1 MFHKRLLKEFADTR
15 KYTAGIV
22 ICQWLSM
29 IANVL
34 FIFASASMMQ
44 DMIFGAVTSH
54 DAVTYLVLTAVFL
67 AVRFVSAAG
76 RSSLSVRI
84 ADRVKSGLRT
94 MIFSKLLRLGGS
106 YHEKISTSE
115 VVQVSTEG
123 AEQLEF
129 YMSQYVPQFFYSMAA
144 PLTLFAIASTI
155 SLKVALVLLVC
166 LPLIPASIIVIQK
179 IAKRLLGKYWGSYT
193 HLGDSFLECL
203 QGLTTLKIYGS
214 DGEYARRM
222 DEDAERFR
230 KITMRVL
237 IMQLNSISVM
247 DVVAYGGAA
256 VGIALSILE
265 YTKGDISFMQC
276 FFMLLISAEFFL
288 PLRMLGSFFHIAMNG
303 MAAADKIFALMDIG
317 EECKGKL
324 EDFPEGDI
332 CFQDIS
338 FGYEGSGR
346 LVLDGCDVRLPAKGM
361 TAIVGGSGCGKS
373 TLASLL
379 MGEHMT
385 YGGRIFAGCSPG
397 ADEAGRPADSRG
409 MTMTG
414 GAACDTPDSGADAV
428 RKAADSDNMSGTADS
443 KANASGANCAA
454 VAEADGICGAVCDT
468 PDSGADAV
476 RKAADSIDISGT
488 ADSKAGEFAVCAAAG
503 SACQPDSEY
512 SGDAGSSLGCTGT
525 GRSQGMTMTG
535 RSAENG
541 SRYAPVEIREIAE
554 HVRLRNITRINHSSY
569 IFKGTVGSN
578 LLMGDPQ
585 ASTADMEAALKQAG
599 LYDELKSRGGL
610 DMAVTERGA
619 NLSGGQRQRLA
630 LARALLRNSPVYIFD
645 EATSNVDVESE
656 DTIMNVIRQLA
667 ETKSVLLISH
677 RLANVVDADRIYVM
691 SGGRICENGTH
702 EELMAENGEYH
713 RMFRMQQELE
723 SYSAGGPAGRGNG
736 DGESCDT
743 DAEPECDPAG
753 DRRPAAAVAA
763 HGDMNAAGGTA
774 SEPGEQ
780 QRLTAAAVEASRP
793 DKQANHETIR
803 HIEASGS
810 SMAGS
815 ETLDV
820 SGSRDDDEQRAA
832 VKATTHDVSAA
843 VCAAGSS
850 IDAAGHDS
858 SVQIREM
865 NSEGGTASE
874 SGEQQRLTAAAV
886 EASRPDKQTDHE
898 TIRHIEASGDDDRS
912 SIDADRCDFAEGGEA
927 VGT

>member
-1 MFHKRLLKEFADTR
+1 MFHKRLLKEFRDTR

-29 IANVL
+29 VANVL
-34 FIFASASMMQ
+34 FIFASTSMMQ

-54 DAVTYLVLTAVFL
+54 DVVTYLVLTAVFL
-67 AVRFVSAAG
+67 AVRFVSGAG

-129 YMSQYVPQFFYSMAA
+129 YMSQYVPQFFYSMVA

-214 DGEYARRM
+214 DEEYARRM
-222 DEDAERFR
+222 DEDAEKFR

-247 DVVAYGGAA
+247 DVVAYSGAA

-265 YTKGDISFMQC
+265 YTRGSISFMQC

-303 MAAADKIFALMDIG
+303 NAAADKIFALMDIE
-317 EECKGKL
+317 EECKGTL

-338 FGYEGSGR
+338 FGYEGSDR
-346 LVLDGCDVRLPAKGM
+346 LVLDGCDVRLTAKGM

-379 MGEHMT
+379 MGEHMS
-385 YGGRIFAGCSPG
+385 YGGGIFAGCSPVNAVPG
-397 ADEAGRPADSRG
+397 ESADSAACSESCEAV
-409 MTMTG
+409 
-414 GAACDTPDSGADAV
+414 AACDAAEGGARSDDDWGAVRASGSCVGTGGRQGIATIDGADNNGGRQGQAV
-428 RKAADSDNMSGTADS
+428 IG
-443 KANASGANCAA
+443 
-454 VAEADGICGAVCDT
+454 
-468 PDSGADAV
+468 GADHSDDCEV
-476 RKAADSIDISGT
+476 VIT
-488 ADSKAGEFAVCAAAG
+488 AN
-503 SACQPDSEY
+503 
-512 SGDAGSSLGCTGT
+512 T
-525 GRSQGMTMTG
+525 GRHNS
-535 RSAENG
+535 
-541 SRYAPVEIREIAE
+541 PVEIREIAE
-554 HVRLRNITRINHSSY
+554 SARLGNITRINHSSY
-569 IFKGTVGSN
+569 VFKGTVGSN

-585 ASTADMEAALKQAG
+585 ASTADMEAALKQTG

-610 DMAVTERGA
+610 DMAVTERGT

-630 LARALLRNSPVYIFD
+630 LARALLCDSPVYIFD

-677 RLANVVDADRIYVM
+677 RLANVVGADRIYVM
-691 SGGRICENGTH
+691 SEGRICETGTH
-702 EELMAENGEYH
+702 EELMAKTGEYH
-713 RMFRMQQELE
+713 RMFRLQQELE
-723 SYSAGGPAGRGNG
+723 SYSTGGAAGEKDAG
-736 DGESCDT
+736 GESCDMNT
-743 DAEPECDPAG
+743 EPEC
-753 DRRPAAAVAA
+753 
-763 HGDMNAAGGTA
+763 
-774 SEPGEQ
+774 
-780 QRLTAAAVEASRP
+780 
-793 DKQANHETIR
+793 
-803 HIEASGS
+803 
-810 SMAGS
+810 
-815 ETLDV
+815 
-820 SGSRDDDEQRAA
+820 
-832 VKATTHDVSAA
+832 
-843 VCAAGSS
+843 
-850 IDAAGHDS
+850 
-858 SVQIREM
+858 
-865 NSEGGTASE
+865 E
-874 SGEQQRLTAAAV
+874 S
-886 EASRPDKQTDHE
+886 
-898 TIRHIEASGDDDRS
+898 SGDDDDDCS
-912 SIDADRCDFAEGGEA
+912 SIDIGRCDFAGGGEA

>member
-22 ICQWLSM
+22 ICQWSSM
-29 IANVL
+29 VANVL

-54 DAVTYLVLTAVFL
+54 DVVTYLVLTAVFL
-67 AVRFVSAAG
+67 AVRFVSGAG

-94 MIFSKLLRLGGS
+94 MIFSKLLRLGGN

-115 VVQVSTEG
+115 VVQVGTEG

-129 YMSQYVPQFFYSMAA
+129 YMSQYVPQFFYSMVA

-166 LPLIPASIIVIQK
+166 LPLIPVSIIVIQK
-179 IAKRLLGKYWGSYT
+179 MAKRLLGKYWGSYT

-214 DGEYARRM
+214 DEEYARRM
-222 DEDAERFR
+222 DEDAEKFR

-265 YTKGDISFMQC
+265 YTRGDISFMQC

-303 MAAADKIFALMDIG
+303 NAAADKIFALMDIE
-317 EECKGKL
+317 EECKGTL

-332 CFQDIS
+332 CFQDIR
-338 FGYEGSGR
+338 FGYEGSDR

-379 MGEHMT
+379 MGEHT
-385 YGGRIFAGCSPG
+385 SYGGGIFAGCSPVNAAPG
-397 ADEAGRPADSRG
+397 ESLH
-409 MTMTG
+409 
-414 GAACDTPDSGADAV
+414 GAACSDDCEAAVARDAV
-428 RKAADSDNMSGTADS
+428 RKEAARGGLAKNASISGIACSDAREVVITADGS
-443 KANASGANCAA
+443 NGDAIRKAEACRGAEDLSGSSAAEGGVRTDADWDADRASGSCEGNSGSQGQVVTGG
-454 VAEADGICGAVCDT
+454 VAE
-468 PDSGADAV
+468 S
-476 RKAADSIDISGT
+476 
-488 ADSKAGEFAVCAAAG
+488 
-503 SACQPDSEY
+503 
-512 SGDAGSSLGCTGT
+512 TGT
-525 GRSQGMTMTG
+525 YT
-535 RSAENG
+535 
-541 SRYAPVEIREIAE
+541 PVEMREIAE
-554 HVRLRNITRINHSSY
+554 SVRLENITRINHSSY

-578 LLMGDPQ
+578 LLMGDPR
-585 ASTADMEAALKQAG
+585 ASDADMEAALKQAG

-610 DMAVTERGA
+610 DMAVTERGT

-630 LARALLRNSPVYIFD
+630 LARALLCDSPVYIFD

-656 DTIMNVIRQLA
+656 DTIMKVIRQLA
-667 ETKSVLLISH
+667 ERKSVLLISH
-677 RLANVVDADRIYVM
+677 RLANVVGAGRIYVM
-691 SGGRICENGTH
+691 SEGRICETGTH

-713 RMFRMQQELE
+713 RMFRLQQELE
-723 SYSAGGPAGRGNG
+723 SYSAGGMA
-736 DGESCDT
+736 D
-743 DAEPECDPAG
+743 EP
-753 DRRPAAAVAA
+753 
-763 HGDMNAAGGTA
+763 
-774 SEPGEQ
+774 
-780 QRLTAAAVEASRP
+780 
-793 DKQANHETIR
+793 
-803 HIEASGS
+803 
-810 SMAGS
+810 
-815 ETLDV
+815 
-820 SGSRDDDEQRAA
+820 
-832 VKATTHDVSAA
+832 
-843 VCAAGSS
+843 
-850 IDAAGHDS
+850 
-858 SVQIREM
+858 
-865 NSEGGTASE
+865 E
-874 SGEQQRLTAAAV
+874 SGEG
-886 EASRPDKQTDHE
+886 
-898 TIRHIEASGDDDRS
+898 IRSIEASGDDDDDRS
-912 SIDADRCDFAEGGEA
+912 SIDIGCCDFAEGGEA

>member
-1 MFHKRLLKEFADTR
+1 MHASVKQQAERCRAAQAVIVSGGWKKEKRMFHKRLLKEFRDTR

-29 IANVL
+29 VANVL
-34 FIFASASMMQ
+34 FIFASTSMMQ

-54 DAVTYLVLTAVFL
+54 DVVTYLVLTAVFL
-67 AVRFVSAAG
+67 AVRFVSGAG

-129 YMSQYVPQFFYSMAA
+129 YMSQYVPQFFYSMVA

-214 DGEYARRM
+214 DEEYARRM
-222 DEDAERFR
+222 DEDAEKFR

-247 DVVAYGGAA
+247 DVVAYSGAA

-265 YTKGDISFMQC
+265 YTRGSISFMQC

-303 MAAADKIFALMDIG
+303 NAAADKIFALMDIE
-317 EECKGKL
+317 EECKGTL

-338 FGYEGSGR
+338 FGYEGSDR
-346 LVLDGCDVRLPAKGM
+346 LVLDGCDVRLTAKGM

-379 MGEHMT
+379 MGEHMS
-385 YGGRIFAGCSPG
+385 YGGGIFAGCSPVNAVPG
-397 ADEAGRPADSRG
+397 ESADSAACSESCEAV
-409 MTMTG
+409 
-414 GAACDTPDSGADAV
+414 AACDAAEGGARSDDDWGAVRASGSCVGTGGRQGIATIDGADNNGGRQGQAV
-428 RKAADSDNMSGTADS
+428 IG
-443 KANASGANCAA
+443 
-454 VAEADGICGAVCDT
+454 
-468 PDSGADAV
+468 GADHSDDCEV
-476 RKAADSIDISGT
+476 VIT
-488 ADSKAGEFAVCAAAG
+488 AN
-503 SACQPDSEY
+503 
-512 SGDAGSSLGCTGT
+512 T
-525 GRSQGMTMTG
+525 GRHNS
-535 RSAENG
+535 
-541 SRYAPVEIREIAE
+541 PVEIREIAE
-554 HVRLRNITRINHSSY
+554 SARLGNITRINHSSY
-569 IFKGTVGSN
+569 VFKGTVGSN

-585 ASTADMEAALKQAG
+585 ASTADMEAALKQTG

-610 DMAVTERGA
+610 DMAVTERGT

-630 LARALLRNSPVYIFD
+630 LARALLCDSPVYIFD

-677 RLANVVDADRIYVM
+677 RLANVVGADRIYVM
-691 SGGRICENGTH
+691 SEGRICETGTH
-702 EELMAENGEYH
+702 EELMAKTGEYH
-713 RMFRMQQELE
+713 RMFRLQQELE
-723 SYSAGGPAGRGNG
+723 SYSTGGAAGEKDAG
-736 DGESCDT
+736 GESCDMNT
-743 DAEPECDPAG
+743 EPEC
-753 DRRPAAAVAA
+753 
-763 HGDMNAAGGTA
+763 
-774 SEPGEQ
+774 
-780 QRLTAAAVEASRP
+780 
-793 DKQANHETIR
+793 
-803 HIEASGS
+803 
-810 SMAGS
+810 
-815 ETLDV
+815 
-820 SGSRDDDEQRAA
+820 
-832 VKATTHDVSAA
+832 
-843 VCAAGSS
+843 
-850 IDAAGHDS
+850 
-858 SVQIREM
+858 
-865 NSEGGTASE
+865 E
-874 SGEQQRLTAAAV
+874 S
-886 EASRPDKQTDHE
+886 
-898 TIRHIEASGDDDRS
+898 SGDDDDDCS
-912 SIDADRCDFAEGGEA
+912 SIDIGRCDFAGGGEA

>member
-1 MFHKRLLKEFADTR
+1 
-15 KYTAGIV
+15 
-22 ICQWLSM
+22 
-29 IANVL
+29 
-34 FIFASASMMQ
+34 
-44 DMIFGAVTSH
+44 
-54 DAVTYLVLTAVFL
+54 
-67 AVRFVSAAG
+67 
-76 RSSLSVRI
+76 
-84 ADRVKSGLRT
+84 
-94 MIFSKLLRLGGS
+94 
-106 YHEKISTSE
+106 
-115 VVQVSTEG
+115 
-123 AEQLEF
+123 
-129 YMSQYVPQFFYSMAA
+129 
-144 PLTLFAIASTI
+144 
-155 SLKVALVLLVC
+155 
-166 LPLIPASIIVIQK
+166 
-179 IAKRLLGKYWGSYT
+179 
-193 HLGDSFLECL
+193 
-203 QGLTTLKIYGS
+203 
-214 DGEYARRM
+214 
-222 DEDAERFR
+222 
-230 KITMRVL
+230 
-237 IMQLNSISVM
+237 
-247 DVVAYGGAA
+247 
-256 VGIALSILE
+256 
-265 YTKGDISFMQC
+265 
-276 FFMLLISAEFFL
+276 
-288 PLRMLGSFFHIAMNG
+288 
-303 MAAADKIFALMDIG
+303 
-317 EECKGKL
+317 
-324 EDFPEGDI
+324 
-332 CFQDIS
+332 
-338 FGYEGSGR
+338 
-346 LVLDGCDVRLPAKGM
+346 M
-361 TAIVGGSGCGKS
+361 T
-373 TLASLL
+373 
-379 MGEHMT
+379 
-385 YGGRIFAGCSPG
+385 
-397 ADEAGRPADSRG
+397 
-409 MTMTG
+409 
-414 GAACDTPDSGADAV
+414 
-428 RKAADSDNMSGTADS
+428 
-443 KANASGANCAA
+443 
-454 VAEADGICGAVCDT
+454 
-468 PDSGADAV
+468 
-476 RKAADSIDISGT
+476 GT

-763 HGDMNAAGGTA
+763 HGDMNAACGTA

>member
-29 IANVL
+29 VANVL

-54 DAVTYLVLTAVFL
+54 DVVTYLVLTAVFL
-67 AVRFVSAAG
+67 AVRFVSGAG

-129 YMSQYVPQFFYSMAA
+129 YMSQYVPQFFYSMVA

-166 LPLIPASIIVIQK
+166 LPLIPVSIIVIQK

-214 DGEYARRM
+214 DEEYARRM
-222 DEDAERFR
+222 DEDAEKFR

-265 YTKGDISFMQC
+265 YTRGDISFMQC

-303 MAAADKIFALMDIG
+303 NAAADKIFALMDIE
-317 EECKGKL
+317 EECKGTL

-338 FGYEGSGR
+338 FGYEGSDR
-346 LVLDGCDVRLPAKGM
+346 LVLDGCDVRLTAKGM

-379 MGEHMT
+379 MGEHMS
-385 YGGRIFAGCSPG
+385 YGGGIFAGCSPVNAVPG
-397 ADEAGRPADSRG
+397 ESADSAACSESCEAV
-409 MTMTG
+409 
-414 GAACDTPDSGADAV
+414 AACDAAEGGARSDADCDAV
-428 RKAADSDNMSGTADS
+428 R
-443 KANASGANCAA
+443 ASGSCTGNGDSQGIAMIGGADNNGGRQGQAVTGE
-454 VAEADGICGAVCDT
+454 VAE
-468 PDSGADAV
+468 S
-476 RKAADSIDISGT
+476 
-488 ADSKAGEFAVCAAAG
+488 
-503 SACQPDSEY
+503 
-512 SGDAGSSLGCTGT
+512 TGT
-525 GRSQGMTMTG
+525 CT
-535 RSAENG
+535 
-541 SRYAPVEIREIAE
+541 PVEMREIAE
-554 HVRLRNITRINHSSY
+554 PVRLENITRINHSSY

-585 ASTADMEAALKQAG
+585 ASTADMEAALKHAG

-610 DMAVTERGA
+610 DMAVTERGT

-630 LARALLRNSPVYIFD
+630 LARALLCDSPVYIFD

-656 DTIMNVIRQLA
+656 DTIMSVIRQLA
-667 ETKSVLLISH
+667 ETKSVMLISH
-677 RLANVVDADRIYVM
+677 RLANVVGADRIYVM
-691 SGGRICENGTH
+691 SEGRICETGTH

-713 RMFRMQQELE
+713 RMFRLQQELE
-723 SYSAGGPAGRGNG
+723 SYSAGGAAGEKDAG
-736 DGESCDT
+736 GESCDMNT
-743 DAEPECDPAG
+743 EPEC
-753 DRRPAAAVAA
+753 
-763 HGDMNAAGGTA
+763 
-774 SEPGEQ
+774 
-780 QRLTAAAVEASRP
+780 
-793 DKQANHETIR
+793 
-803 HIEASGS
+803 
-810 SMAGS
+810 
-815 ETLDV
+815 
-820 SGSRDDDEQRAA
+820 
-832 VKATTHDVSAA
+832 
-843 VCAAGSS
+843 
-850 IDAAGHDS
+850 
-858 SVQIREM
+858 
-865 NSEGGTASE
+865 E
-874 SGEQQRLTAAAV
+874 S
-886 EASRPDKQTDHE
+886 
-898 TIRHIEASGDDDRS
+898 SGDDDDDCS
-912 SIDADRCDFAEGGEA
+912 SIDIGCCDFAGGGEA

>member
-29 IANVL
+29 VANVL

-54 DAVTYLVLTAVFL
+54 DVVTYFVLTAVFL
-67 AVRFVSAAG
+67 AVRFVSGAG
-76 RSSLSVRI
+76 RSSLSMRI

-129 YMSQYVPQFFYSMAA
+129 YMSQYVPQFFYSMVA

-155 SLKVALVLLVC
+155 SMKVALVLLVC
-166 LPLIPASIIVIQK
+166 LPLIPVSIIVIQK

-214 DGEYARRM
+214 DEEYARRM
-222 DEDAERFR
+222 DEDAEKFR

-265 YTKGDISFMQC
+265 YTRGDISFMQC

-303 MAAADKIFALMDIG
+303 NAAADKIFALMDIE
-317 EECKGKL
+317 EECKGTL

-338 FGYEGSGR
+338 FGYEGSDR
-346 LVLDGCDVRLPAKGM
+346 LVLDGCDVRLTAKGM

-379 MGEHMT
+379 MGEHMS
-385 YGGRIFAGCSPG
+385 YGGGIFAGCSPEEG
-397 ADEAGRPADSRG
+397 YGTAAENGS
-409 MTMTG
+409 MT
-414 GAACDTPDSGADAV
+414 ACDAAGNIISAV
-428 RKAADSDNMSGTADS
+428 RKEATRGGLTE
-443 KANASGANCAA
+443 NAS
-454 VAEADGICGAVCDT
+454 
-468 PDSGADAV
+468 
-476 RKAADSIDISGT
+476 ISGT
-488 ADSKAGEFAVCAAAG
+488 ACGGDRETMIAADSGN
-503 SACQPDSEY
+503 
-512 SGDAGSSLGCTGT
+512 GDAIRNEETGRGAESLSGSDVAEGGARSDDDWGAVRASGSCVGT
-525 GRSQGMTMTG
+525 GGRQGIATIDGTDSNGGRQGQAVIGGADHSDDCEVVITANTG
-535 RSAENG
+535 RHNS
-541 SRYAPVEIREIAE
+541 PVEMREIAE
-554 HVRLRNITRINHSSY
+554 SARLGNITRINHSSY
-569 IFKGTVGSN
+569 VFKGTVGSN

-610 DMAVTERGA
+610 DMAVTERGT

-630 LARALLRNSPVYIFD
+630 LARALLCDSPVYIFD

-677 RLANVVDADRIYVM
+677 RLANVVGADRIYVM
-691 SGGRICENGTH
+691 SEGRICETGTH
-702 EELMAENGEYH
+702 EELMAKTGEYH
-713 RMFRMQQELE
+713 RMFRLQQELE
-723 SYSAGGPAGRGNG
+723 SYSTG
-736 DGESCDT
+736 S
-743 DAEPECDPAG
+743 
-753 DRRPAAAVAA
+753 AAS
-763 HGDMNAAGGTA
+763 G
-774 SEPGEQ
+774 SGEQ
-780 QRLTAAAVEASRP
+780 HRLTAIAVEEMQT
-793 DKQANHETIR
+793 DGLENHEEIR
-803 HIEASGS
+803 
-810 SMAGS
+810 SM
-815 ETLDV
+815 
-820 SGSRDDDEQRAA
+820 
-832 VKATTHDVSAA
+832 
-843 VCAAGSS
+843 
-850 IDAAGHDS
+850 
-858 SVQIREM
+858 
-865 NSEGGTASE
+865 E
-874 SGEQQRLTAAAV
+874 S
-886 EASRPDKQTDHE
+886 
-898 TIRHIEASGDDDRS
+898 SGDDDDDCS
-912 SIDADRCDFAEGGEA
+912 SIDIGRCDFAGGGEA

>member
-1 MFHKRLLKEFADTR
+1 MFHKRLLKEFKYTR

-22 ICQWLSM
+22 ICQWFSM
-29 IANVL
+29 VANVL

-54 DAVTYLVLTAVFL
+54 DVVTYLVLTAVFL
-67 AVRFVSAAG
+67 AVRFVSGAG

-94 MIFSKLLRLGGS
+94 MIFSKLLRLGGN

-129 YMSQYVPQFFYSMAA
+129 YMSQYVPQFFYSMVA

-166 LPLIPASIIVIQK
+166 LPLIPVSIIVIQK

-214 DGEYARRM
+214 DEEYARRM
-222 DEDAERFR
+222 DEDAEKFR

-265 YTKGDISFMQC
+265 YTRGDISFMQC

-303 MAAADKIFALMDIG
+303 NAAADKIFALMDIE
-317 EECKGKL
+317 EECKGTL

-332 CFQDIS
+332 CFRDIS
-338 FGYEGSGR
+338 FGYEGSDR

-379 MGEHMT
+379 MGEHT
-385 YGGRIFAGCSPG
+385 SYSGGIFAGYSSVSAAPG
-397 ADEAGRPADSRG
+397 GSAHGAAGSDGSEVV
-409 MTMTG
+409 
-414 GAACDTPDSGADAV
+414 AACD
-428 RKAADSDNMSGTADS
+428 AAG
-443 KANASGANCAA
+443 NASTC
-454 VAEADGICGAVCDT
+454 I
-468 PDSGADAV
+468 
-476 RKAADSIDISGT
+476 
-488 ADSKAGEFAVCAAAG
+488 
-503 SACQPDSEY
+503 
-512 SGDAGSSLGCTGT
+512 
-525 GRSQGMTMTG
+525 
-535 RSAENG
+535 
-541 SRYAPVEIREIAE
+541 PVEMREIAE
-554 HVRLRNITRINHSSY
+554 SVRLGNITKINHSSY
-569 IFKGTVGSN
+569 IFKGTVASN

-585 ASTADMEAALKQAG
+585 AGAGDMEAALKQAG

-610 DMAVTERGA
+610 DMAVTERGT

-630 LARALLRNSPVYIFD
+630 LARALLCDSPVYIFD

-656 DTIMNVIRQLA
+656 DTIMDVIRQLA

-677 RLANVVDADRIYVM
+677 RLANVVGADRIYVM
-691 SGGRICENGTH
+691 SEGRICETGTH

-713 RMFRMQQELE
+713 RMFRLQQELE
-723 SYSAGGPAGRGNG
+723 SYSAGGMAGEENAG
-736 DGESCDT
+736 GESCDMN
-743 DAEPECDPAG
+743 AEPESAPAG
-753 DRRPAAAVAA
+753 DSSPVAAIAA
-763 HGDMNAAGGTA
+763 HGDMNVSSIHDVAAHTIPVEERSCGDEEHSDRTATEGDLPGIKGAAAADRRAAGRCETVEVAGKSVDPGLNEGGSGT
-774 SEPGEQ
+774 E
-780 QRLTAAAVEASRP
+780 
-793 DKQANHETIR
+793 HEN
-803 HIEASGS
+803 SS

-815 ETLDV
+815 EETAV
-820 SGSRDDDEQRAA
+820 SGRRDDEQSTAGEAA
-832 VKATTHDVSAA
+832 VSDLGAA
-843 VCAAGSS
+843 ACDAGSS
-850 IDAAGHDS
+850 MDATGCNDS
-858 SVQIREM
+858 VSVGESI
-865 NSEGGTASE
+865 SESGAASE
-874 SGEQQRLTAAAV
+874 SGEQYRLTAIAG
-886 EASRPDKQTDHE
+886 EDLQTDGLDNHE
-898 TIRHIEASGDDDRS
+898 ELRSMESSGDDDDDRS
-912 SIDADRCDFAEGGEA
+912 SIDTGRCDFAEGGEA

>member
-1 MFHKRLLKEFADTR
+1 
-15 KYTAGIV
+15 
-22 ICQWLSM
+22 
-29 IANVL
+29 
-34 FIFASASMMQ
+34 
-44 DMIFGAVTSH
+44 
-54 DAVTYLVLTAVFL
+54 
-67 AVRFVSAAG
+67 
-76 RSSLSVRI
+76 
-84 ADRVKSGLRT
+84 
-94 MIFSKLLRLGGS
+94 
-106 YHEKISTSE
+106 
-115 VVQVSTEG
+115 
-123 AEQLEF
+123 
-129 YMSQYVPQFFYSMAA
+129 
-144 PLTLFAIASTI
+144 
-155 SLKVALVLLVC
+155 
-166 LPLIPASIIVIQK
+166 
-179 IAKRLLGKYWGSYT
+179 
-193 HLGDSFLECL
+193 
-203 QGLTTLKIYGS
+203 
-214 DGEYARRM
+214 
-222 DEDAERFR
+222 
-230 KITMRVL
+230 
-237 IMQLNSISVM
+237 
-247 DVVAYGGAA
+247 
-256 VGIALSILE
+256 
-265 YTKGDISFMQC
+265 
-276 FFMLLISAEFFL
+276 
-288 PLRMLGSFFHIAMNG
+288 
-303 MAAADKIFALMDIG
+303 
-317 EECKGKL
+317 
-324 EDFPEGDI
+324 
-332 CFQDIS
+332 
-338 FGYEGSGR
+338 
-346 LVLDGCDVRLPAKGM
+346 
-361 TAIVGGSGCGKS
+361 
-373 TLASLL
+373 
-379 MGEHMT
+379 
-385 YGGRIFAGCSPG
+385 
-397 ADEAGRPADSRG
+397 
-409 MTMTG
+409 
-414 GAACDTPDSGADAV
+414 
-428 RKAADSDNMSGTADS
+428 MSGTADS

-454 VAEADGICGAVCDT
+454 VAEADGICGAACDT

-476 RKAADSIDISGT
+476 RKAADSSGMTGT

-763 HGDMNAAGGTA
+763 HGDMNAACGTA

>member
-1 MFHKRLLKEFADTR
+1 MQTVIVSGVWKKEKRMFHKRLLKEFKDTR

-22 ICQWLSM
+22 ICQWFSM
-29 IANVL
+29 VANVL

-54 DAVTYLVLTAVFL
+54 DVVTYLVLTAVFL
-67 AVRFVSAAG
+67 AVRFVSGAG

-94 MIFSKLLRLGGS
+94 MIFSKLLRLGGN

-129 YMSQYVPQFFYSMAA
+129 YMSQYVPQFFYSMVA

-166 LPLIPASIIVIQK
+166 LPLIPVSIIVIQK

-214 DGEYARRM
+214 DEEYARRM
-222 DEDAERFR
+222 DEDAEKFR

-265 YTKGDISFMQC
+265 YTRGDISFMQC

-303 MAAADKIFALMDIG
+303 NAAADKIFALMDIE
-317 EECKGKL
+317 EECKGTL

-332 CFQDIS
+332 CFKDIR
-338 FGYEGSGR
+338 FGYEGSDR

-379 MGEHMT
+379 MGEHT
-385 YGGRIFAGCSPG
+385 SYGGGIFAGCSDG
-397 ADEAGRPADSRG
+397 SEAV
-409 MTMTG
+409 
-414 GAACDTPDSGADAV
+414 AACD
-428 RKAADSDNMSGTADS
+428 AADN
-443 KANASGANCAA
+443 AN
-454 VAEADGICGAVCDT
+454 T
-468 PDSGADAV
+468 Y
-476 RKAADSIDISGT
+476 T
-488 ADSKAGEFAVCAAAG
+488 
-503 SACQPDSEY
+503 
-512 SGDAGSSLGCTGT
+512 
-525 GRSQGMTMTG
+525 
-535 RSAENG
+535 
-541 SRYAPVEIREIAE
+541 PVEMREIAE
-554 HVRLRNITRINHSSY
+554 SVRFESITRINHSSY

-585 ASTADMEAALKQAG
+585 ASDADMEVALKQAG

-610 DMAVTERGA
+610 DMAVTERGT

-630 LARALLRNSPVYIFD
+630 LARALLCDSPVYIFD

-677 RLANVVDADRIYVM
+677 RLANVVGADRIYVM
-691 SGGRICENGTH
+691 SEGRICETGTH
-702 EELMAENGEYH
+702 TELMAENGEYH
-713 RMFRMQQELE
+713 RMFRLQQELE
-723 SYSAGGPAGRGNG
+723 SYSAGGAAGEKDAG
-736 DGESCDT
+736 GESCDMNT
-743 DAEPECDPAG
+743 EPEC
-753 DRRPAAAVAA
+753 
-763 HGDMNAAGGTA
+763 
-774 SEPGEQ
+774 
-780 QRLTAAAVEASRP
+780 
-793 DKQANHETIR
+793 
-803 HIEASGS
+803 
-810 SMAGS
+810 
-815 ETLDV
+815 
-820 SGSRDDDEQRAA
+820 
-832 VKATTHDVSAA
+832 
-843 VCAAGSS
+843 
-850 IDAAGHDS
+850 
-858 SVQIREM
+858 
-865 NSEGGTASE
+865 E
-874 SGEQQRLTAAAV
+874 S
-886 EASRPDKQTDHE
+886 
-898 TIRHIEASGDDDRS
+898 SGDDDDDCS
-912 SIDADRCDFAEGGEA
+912 SIDIGCCDFAGGGEA

>member
-22 ICQWLSM
+22 ICQWFSM
-29 IANVL
+29 VANVL

-54 DAVTYLVLTAVFL
+54 DVVTYLVLTAVFL
-67 AVRFVSAAG
+67 AVRFVSGAG

-129 YMSQYVPQFFYSMAA
+129 YMSQYVPQFFYSMVA

-166 LPLIPASIIVIQK
+166 LPLIPVSIIVIQK

-214 DGEYARRM
+214 DEEYARRM
-222 DEDAERFR
+222 DEDAEKFR

-265 YTKGDISFMQC
+265 YTRGDISFMQC

-303 MAAADKIFALMDIG
+303 NAAADKIFALMDIE
-317 EECKGKL
+317 EECKGTL

-332 CFQDIS
+332 CFQDIR
-338 FGYEGSGR
+338 FGYEGSDR

-379 MGEHMT
+379 MGEHT
-385 YGGRIFAGCSPG
+385 SYGGGIFAGCRPVNSAPG
-397 ADEAGRPADSRG
+397 GSADSAG
-409 MTMTG
+409 CSSVN
-414 GAACDTPDSGADAV
+414 AADNSAGAV
-428 RKAADSDNMSGTADS
+428 RKEVTCGGLAE
-443 KANASGANCAA
+443 NASC
-454 VAEADGICGAVCDT
+454 
-468 PDSGADAV
+468 
-476 RKAADSIDISGT
+476 
-488 ADSKAGEFAVCAAAG
+488 
-503 SACQPDSEY
+503 
-512 SGDAGSSLGCTGT
+512 
-525 GRSQGMTMTG
+525 
-535 RSAENG
+535 
-541 SRYAPVEIREIAE
+541 YAPVEMREIAE
-554 HVRLRNITRINHSSY
+554 SVRLGKITRINHSSY

-585 ASTADMEAALKQAG
+585 ASTGDMEAALKQAG

-610 DMAVTERGA
+610 DMAVTERGT

-630 LARALLRNSPVYIFD
+630 LARALLCDSPVYIFD

-677 RLANVVDADRIYVM
+677 RLANVVGADRIYVM
-691 SGGRICENGTH
+691 SEGRICETGTH
-702 EELMAENGEYH
+702 TELMAENGEYH
-713 RMFRMQQELE
+713 RMFRLQQELE
-723 SYSAGGPAGRGNG
+723 SYSTGGSAGGDMQT
-736 DGESCDT
+736 DGLD
-743 DAEPECDPAG
+743 
-753 DRRPAAAVAA
+753 
-763 HGDMNAAGGTA
+763 
-774 SEPGEQ
+774 
-780 QRLTAAAVEASRP
+780 
-793 DKQANHETIR
+793 NHEELR
-803 HIEASGS
+803 SMESSG
-810 SMAGS
+810 
-815 ETLDV
+815 D
-820 SGSRDDDEQRAA
+820 
-832 VKATTHDVSAA
+832 
-843 VCAAGSS
+843 
-850 IDAAGHDS
+850 
-858 SVQIREM
+858 
-865 NSEGGTASE
+865 N
-874 SGEQQRLTAAAV
+874 
-886 EASRPDKQTDHE
+886 
-898 TIRHIEASGDDDRS
+898 DDDRS
-912 SIDADRCDFAEGGEA
+912 SIDIGRCDFAEGGEA